1 MINAFLSNTKLVFPL
16 IALTSFVALASA
28 FIAEGLLE
36 LEPCILCIYQ
46 RYPFAIGL
54 ALGLVGLA
62 LRIRLRAVRAILAI
76 TSINFLVNSAIAF
89 YHTGVEQHWWKSAVE
104 GCAVPLFEDNSK
116 KSILENIMSAPLG
129 DCSKIPWQDPIIG
142 LSMANYNIVLCLLLA
157 VFCGLSALY
166 AKQCPE
172 SLKTP

>member
-1 MINAFLSNTKLVFPL
+1 MIRALLSNTKVTLAF
-16 IALTSFVALASA
+16 IALTSFVALSAA
-28 FIAEGLLE
+28 FIAEGFLE

-54 ALGLVGLA
+54 ALGLIGLA
-62 LRIRLRAVRAILAI
+62 LRKRLCAVRAILAI
-76 TSINFLVNSAIAF
+76 TSINFLVNSAIAA

-104 GCAVPLFEDNSK
+104 GCAVPLFEDNSN

-142 LSMANYNIVLCLLLA
+142 LSMANYNIALCLFLA
-157 VFCGLSALY
+157 VFCGLAAFY
-166 AKQCPE
+166 AKQFPTP
-172 SLKTP
+172 LKAS